1 MSFLPLTCPI
11 PLPPSLPLPVSS
23 LRPLS
28 QLTLGILTSSS
39 YTVHFQPAPFL
50 PSQRLTL
57 ASLYLSYFIE
67 WRTMLP
73 KKPSIASF
81 GVLNSVLSWT
91 TPQLQVKEIVDVYRQ
106 RCIGY
111 WLEENYKTNKE
122 ISIFPICLCTC
133 CGHIASAVE
142 EFPDFSLLS
151 PSFSVLSSKSNI
163 QLHTQVGVGG
173 QKERGRG
180 RGKE

>member
-1 MSFLPLTCPI
+1 
-11 PLPPSLPLPVSS
+11 
-23 LRPLS
+23 
-28 QLTLGILTSSS
+28 
-39 YTVHFQPAPFL
+39 
-50 PSQRLTL
+50 
-57 ASLYLSYFIE
+57 
-67 WRTMLP
+67 MLP

-81 GVLNSVLSWT
+81 GVLDSVLSWT
-91 TPQLQVKEIVDVYRQ
+91 TPQLQVKETVDVYGQ

-133 CGHIASAVE
+133 CGHIVSAVE

-163 QLHTQVGVGG
+163 QLHTQVRDRGTEG
-173 QKERGRG
+173 EREGERE
-180 RGKE
+180 RMIPTWDALGKGWPWLLCQRIL